1 MTAAPRAGIAWRI
14 PRSVIGVLGAALAL
28 RLVLAY
34 VVYPG
39 QGLVGDLDLFTSWA
53 TTLARVGPGGFYTAA
68 GSANYP
74 PGYMYV
80 LWLVGIAGNAIS
92 GVHGVSADQAVGQL
106 LKLPA
111 IGADIAIGGLL
122 WWAGRR
128 WFGGR
133 AGLLAAALYL
143 FIPVTWYDSAL
154 WGQVDAVGALVML
167 AALIL
172 LVEGWSEPAAA
183 LAALGVLVKPQDAI
197 CLVIVIPVLVR
208 RHLLRPGSGPVP
220 GRGPRAALLDRRLG
234 GILTAQGPIR
244 LATSALVALVVLIVP
259 LLPFDIGALGP
270 ASLADVPVIG
280 HLAGLVGLFVAD
292 GGQYSVLTANAYN
305 AWALVGGASLASVVG
320 GSGGAWIPDSLQVA
334 GGLSAVTVGALL
346 LALTGLLVAGGLLLR
361 CDRLAILLGL
371 SVVAFAFYAL
381 PTRVHER
388 YLVPF
393 FAPAALLA
401 AGSMRAGLGYL
412 GLGALNAV
420 NLHAVL
426 AAPLR
431 IASGGLGG
439 GGGGAFGGPGGT
451 DAFSAAGGGAAF
463 SGAGRG
469 AGTLID
475 GFGGAAGGGF
485 GGRSGSASISLPF
498 ADLARGE
505 LAVTLV
511 AVGQTAGFVALLAA
525 WIVVI
530 LRPNMEPGAR
540 ALRRAAIGVTSLRR
554 PKHTTEVPCPPEARP
569 S

>member
-1 MTAAPRAGIAWRI
+1 MSAAPRAGVARRI
-14 PRSVIGVLGAALAL
+14 PWSAVGVLGAGLAL
-28 RLVLAY
+28 RLVLACI
-34 VVYPG
+34 VFPG
-39 QGLVGDLDLFTSWA
+39 QGLVGDLNLFTSWA
-53 TTLARVGPGGFYTAA
+53 TTLARVGPGGFYAAA

-80 LWLVGIAGNAIS
+80 LWLVGIAGNAAAGILGAS
-92 GVHGVSADQAVGQL
+92 VDQVVGLL

-154 WGQVDAVGALVML
+154 WGQVDAVGTLVML

-220 GRGPRAALLDRRLG
+220 GLGPRAAWLDRRLG
-234 GILTAQGPIR
+234 GLLTGQGPIR
-244 LATSALVALVVLIVP
+244 LATSALVAMVVLTVP
-259 LLPFDIGALGP
+259 LLPFDIGTLGP

-280 HLAGLVGLFVAD
+280 HLGGLVGLFVAD

-320 GSGGAWIPDSLQVA
+320 GSGGAWIADSLPVVA
-334 GGLSAVTVGALL
+334 GIPAVTVGAVLL
-346 LALTGLLVAGGLLLR
+346 VATGLVVAGGLLVR
-361 CDRLAILLGL
+361 GDRLAILLGF
-371 SVVAFAFYAL
+371 SVAAFAFYAL

-401 AGSMRAGLGYL
+401 AGSLRAGLGYL

-439 GGGGAFGGPGGT
+439 GGGALGGPGGAG
-451 DAFSAAGGGAAF
+451 AF
-463 SGAGRG
+463 
-469 AGTLID
+469 
-475 GFGGAAGGGF
+475 GAAGGGTGF
-485 GGRSGSASISLPF
+485 GDAGRGPGAIGDALGGGSGAGSISLPF

-505 LAVTLV
+505 LAVSLV
-511 AVGQTAGFVALLAA
+511 AVGQTAGFVALLGTWFA
-525 WIVVI
+525 VI
-530 LRPNMEPGAR
+530 LWPSAEPGR
-540 ALRRAAIGVTSLRR
+540 RVLRRAAIGVTSRRR
-554 PKHTTEVPCPPEARP
+554 PKHATEVPCPPEARP